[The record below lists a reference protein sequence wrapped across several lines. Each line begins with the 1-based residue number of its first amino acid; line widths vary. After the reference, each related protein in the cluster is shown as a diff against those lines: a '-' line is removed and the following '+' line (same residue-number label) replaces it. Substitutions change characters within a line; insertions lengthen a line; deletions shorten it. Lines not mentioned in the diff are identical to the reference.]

1 MKREL
6 QRLKAILTLDYT
18 ERVRFIT
25 SRFPYLSIILIH
37 IIFWAVAF
45 SLLSLLLNLFGGG
58 VSRLFEVNQPGYD
71 WFSGITAA
79 LIYGLFTGTIYLKLR
94 TTRFNRISTV
104 KKLFLEGTA
113 YTTAFIITSGLVML
127 FWRNHRIQEL
137 NQMGVDAARLD
148 YVRYLTFAIFIYTF
162 SLNFLLSFLMQMRA
176 AFGPGVLLPLYLG
189 KYRKPQIDHRVFMF
203 MDLRSSTSYAEALG
217 HLKYSELIQDCFRE
231 VNRLVPK
238 YNAQIF
244 QYVGDEVVLTWQEN
258 KLLDY
263 RNCLKFYFHFR
274 KALYKKY
281 DYFVNKYGFI
291 PEFKTGMHK
300 GVVTVIEVGDIKREI
315 AFHGDTI
322 NTAAHIQS
330 VCNKYNR
337 SFLISDSLQYKLSD
351 CTDFRIT
358 FVENVKLK
366 GKNEP
371 LAIYSVEDIESPKF
385 IVNK

>member
-25 SRFPYLSIILIH
+25 FRFPYLSIILIH

-79 LIYGLFTGTIYLKLR
+79 LIYGLFTGSIYLKLR

-176 AFGPGVLLPLYLG
+176 AFGPGILLPLYLG

-203 MDLRSSTSYAEALG
+203 MDLHSSTSYAEALG

-263 RNCLKFYFHFR
+263 RNCLKFYFHFK
-274 KALYKKY
+274 KALYEKY
-281 DYFVNKYGFI
+281 DYFVNKYGFV

-322 NTAAHIQS
+322 NTAAHIQG

-337 SFLISDSLQYKLSD
+337 SFLISESMKDKLND
-351 CTDFRIT
+351 CRDFRIS
-358 FVENVKLK
+358 FLDNVKLK

-371 LAIYSVEDIESPKF
+371 LALYSVEGIDDPHLLESK
-385 IVNK
+385 